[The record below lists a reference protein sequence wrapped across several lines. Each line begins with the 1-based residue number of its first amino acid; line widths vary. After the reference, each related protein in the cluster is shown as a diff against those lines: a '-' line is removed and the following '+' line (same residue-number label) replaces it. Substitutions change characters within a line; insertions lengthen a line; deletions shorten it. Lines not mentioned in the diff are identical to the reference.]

1 MTGDLT
7 QSSTPDLATPSKARR
22 STRVFEPVRL
32 KILGESRIGTPQLEL
47 TSALAVNCHGCVF
60 LSRHEHRKDSWMT
73 LEVSNQQ
80 SGTKSPPVRAQV
92 RFVRLPGNPRELYC
106 VGVELETPAN
116 VWGFERVPEDWLPY
130 SDSACVAAGAAQ
142 AAGPVPEIQT
152 ATPDQGK
159 RIPPD
164 FSEFFVPA
172 LAWSMPEPA
181 PSQPSPGKSENAATP
196 PDEMIRAWEKKLR
209 EAAEQAV
216 ASAVAAH
223 VNAALKQVVK
233 AIEIANQ
240 ESILRIAAGA
250 GYGDTLLI
258 PPHLGFL
265 NRLNGELANA
275 GERLFE
281 WTTALFTRTQ
291 TVAQGLRIENGTPE
305 IQPAPAEV
313 GAVSKKLVSGQVN
326 VRAGGDARYGIKID
340 TSKMLR
346 LVVTGWFRASGGSK
360 NDIALV
366 LATEYEFENLI
377 HGNEARVLFATNG
390 IKAIE
395 FRVPIT
401 ESGSYILALNN
412 RFSIFMPRAF
422 TANVDLRYSTP
433 QPSSPATDAPTGQ
446 TPRVGREKGPF

>member
-1 MTGDLT
+1 MAGDLT

-22 STRVFEPVRL
+22 STRISEPVRL
-32 KILGESRIGTPQLEL
+32 KVLGESRIGTPQLEL

-60 LSRHEHRKDSWMT
+60 LSRHEHPKDSWMT

-80 SGTKSPPVRAQV
+80 SGPKSPPVRAQV

-116 VWGFERVPEDWLPY
+116 IWGFEQVPEDWLPY
-130 SDSACVAAGAAQ
+130 SDSASVAAGAAQ
-142 AAGPVPEIQT
+142 AGPVPETQT
-152 ATPDQGK
+152 ATPDQPK

-164 FSEFFVPA
+164 FTEFFAPA

-181 PSQPSPGKSENAATP
+181 PSHPSLGKSENAATP

-223 VNAALKQVVK
+223 VNEALKQVVK

-240 ESILRIAAGA
+240 ESILKIAAGV
-250 GYGDTLLI
+250 GHGDTLLI
-258 PPHLGFL
+258 PPHMGFL
-265 NRLNGELANA
+265 NRLNGEVANA

-281 WTTALFTRTQ
+281 WATALLTRSQ
-291 TVAQGLRIENGTPE
+291 TVAQGLRIENGAPE
-305 IQPAPAEV
+305 IQPAPAEA

-326 VRAGGDARYGIKID
+326 VRAGGDARYEVKINI
-340 TSKMLR
+340 SKMLGP
-346 LVVTGWFRASGGSK
+346 VVTGWFRASGGSK

-377 HGNEARVLFATNG
+377 HGNKARVLFATDG

-395 FRVPIT
+395 FRVPIA
-401 ESGSYILALNN
+401 ESGTYILALNN
-412 RFSIFMPRAF
+412 RFSIFMPRTF
-422 TANVDLRYSTP
+422 TANIDLRYSTP
-433 QPSSPATDAPTGQ
+433 QPSSPATGSPTGQ
-446 TPRVGREKGPF
+446 TPRIGRVKGPS